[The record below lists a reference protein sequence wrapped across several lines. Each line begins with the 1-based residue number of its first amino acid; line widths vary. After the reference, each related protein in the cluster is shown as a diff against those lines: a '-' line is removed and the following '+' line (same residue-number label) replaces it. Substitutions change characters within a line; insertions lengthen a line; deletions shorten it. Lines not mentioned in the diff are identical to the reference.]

1 MSECTNGEM
10 RDLLPELVN
19 GRLDAE
25 LQLAVEAHVAEC
37 AECAAEVTL
46 LRSLRPALMS
56 APVIDTQR
64 IAAAVRAQ
72 TAAPR
77 QRGPARRVTPWRVAI
92 AAAALVAV
100 GAIGDAVVTRGR
112 TATES
117 VAAHAPDSS
126 SGDNPAH
133 AAAAPIA
140 APVARAPRTA
150 PAPAPPQQVAVAA
163 PAARP
168 TGASGG
174 VLDNLSDLSDDDVR
188 TLTASLDGMS
198 AVPDVESAPE
208 VDPLGASLD
217 AHSSGGT

>member
-1 MSECTNGEM
+1 M

-46 LRSLRPALMS
+46 LRSLRPALLG
-56 APVIDTQR
+56 APVIDSQR

-72 TAAPR
+72 TAAAP
-77 QRGPARRVTPWRVAI
+77 QRGPARRGTPWRVAI

-100 GAIGDAVVTRGR
+100 GAIGYAVLTRGR
-112 TATES
+112 AGSES
-117 VAAHAPDSS
+117 VAVRAPDSTT
-126 SGDNPAH
+126 GDSTH
-133 AAAAPIA
+133 AAM
-140 APVARAPRTA
+140 APVPASVAPAPRTA
-150 PAPAPPQQVAVAA
+150 PAPAPPRQVAVAA
-163 PAARP
+163 PAVRP
-168 TGASGG
+168 AGASSG

-188 TLTASLDGMS
+188 SLTASLDDMS
-198 AVPDVESAPE
+198 SVPDVEAAPE

-217 AHSSGGT
+217 VHTSGGT